1 MSIVLECVGIQK
13 SFGGVM
19 ATQGIDLAVSAGE
32 IVGVIGANGAG
43 KTTLLNIVSGHLR
56 PSAGK
61 VLFQGIDVTGMPP
74 RRLVRKGIARSF
86 QIPQLFA
93 RSTARANVMLAL
105 SLLCEPQ
112 SALMRSFEDRRLA
125 ANADRVLASH
135 GLGRHADVVVGQLPQ
150 GVRKLLDIAMATC
163 AEPSLVLLDEP
174 TSGVSSEEKHGL
186 MRGLAQRFMS
196 ARMTVVF
203 IEHDMEIVREYASRV
218 VALYDGRIISDGPAE
233 AVFANEQVV
242 QLITGHSKQHAKN

>member
-1 MSIVLECVGIQK
+1 MSTVLECVGIQK
-13 SFGGVM
+13 SFGGFL

-74 RRLVRKGIARSF
+74 RTLVRKGIARSF
-86 QIPQLFA
+86 QIPQLFV
-93 RSTARANVMLAL
+93 RSTARQNMMLAL

-112 SALMRSFEDRRLA
+112 SAIMHRFEDESLA
-125 ANADRVLASH
+125 ADADRVLASY
-135 GLGRHADVVVGQLPQ
+135 GLARHADAVVSQLPQ

-163 AEPSLVLLDEP
+163 ASPSLVLLDEP
-174 TSGVSSEEKHGL
+174 TSGVSSEEKHSL
-186 MRGLAQRFMS
+186 MKGLAQRFS
-196 ARMTVVF
+196 AAKMTVMF
-203 IEHDMEIVREYASRV
+203 IEHDMEVVRAYASRV
-218 VALYDGRIISDGPAE
+218 VALYDGRIISDGPADF
-233 AVFANEQVV
+233 VFADEQVV
-242 QLITGHSKQHAKN
+242 QLITGHSKQHMKN